1 MNIGRHEYC
10 RDRVKGKEKMA
21 KKAEIVKTPVAITS
35 TSIQMLSVQQ
45 RIFVIR
51 DKQVMVDRDLA
62 ALYGVETRV
71 LKQAVKRN
79 PERFPEEFMFQLDNQ
94 EFMKWRSQFVMSNSD
109 KMGLRY
115 RPFVFTEQGVAML
128 SAVLKSPTAISVSIG
143 IMNAFVAARRLLLQN
158 REHEMAINEL
168 RLKMQMLEDA
178 MENNLG
184 AVNDL
189 SEEMR
194 KELDNIYNAIGALS
208 IKYQEPPKQERPR
221 PIGYAATAARYEE
234 EAKKKAEKANT
245 K

>member
-1 MNIGRHEYC
+1 
-10 RDRVKGKEKMA
+10 MA

-94 EFMKWRSQFVMSNSD
+94 EFMKWRSQIVMSNSD

>member
-1 MNIGRHEYC
+1 
-10 RDRVKGKEKMA
+10 MA